1 MTRFDYHQ
9 PTTLEEA
16 WRIASVVPGARFVA
30 GGTDVMV
37 RIREGKSRPAAL
49 VSLTRIPE
57 LSRIALGPPLVIG
70 AGVKI
75 SELEAV
81 GRVMPVLVQ
90 AARTLGSAQIRNAA
104 TVGGNLCNASPCADL
119 APPLLVHEARVRL
132 ASPRRRREIPLRDLF
147 VGPRMSVLE
156 PDELMVS
163 VVVDGP
169 STHAIFLKK
178 GRVAMDIAIASV
190 AVLLEMVGGRCTRA
204 RIAAGSVGP
213 TPMRL
218 EAAEKALEG
227 RVLDDRVIAEARSA
241 AEREVKPMT
250 DVRGSAEYR
259 RHIAGAFVERA
270 VRALVGGRS

>member
-1 MTRFDYHQ
+1 MKFDYHQ

-16 WRIASVVPGARFVA
+16 WRIASAVPGARFVA

-37 RIREGKSRPAAL
+37 RIREGKLRPAAL
-49 VSLTRIPE
+49 VSLTRIAE
-57 LSRIALGPPLVIG
+57 LRRIALGPPLVIG
-70 AGVKI
+70 GCVKI
-75 SELEAV
+75 HELDALSS
-81 GRVMPVLVQ
+81 VMPVLVQ
-90 AARTLGSAQIRNAA
+90 AARTLGSTQIRNAA

-119 APPLLVHEARVRL
+119 APPLLVHDARVRL
-132 ASPRRRREIPLRDLF
+132 ASPRGTRELSLRELF
-147 VGPRMSVLE
+147 VAPRISVLL

-163 VVVDGP
+163 VVVDAP
-169 STHAIFLKK
+169 SAHAIFLKK

-190 AVLLEMVGGRCTRA
+190 AVLLEMDGGRCTRA

-218 EAAEKALEG
+218 ESAEKALEG
-227 RVLDDRVIAEARSA
+227 RVIDDRTIADARATA
-241 AEREVKPMT
+241 AREVTPIT
-250 DVRGSAEYR
+250 DVRATGEYR